1 MGEKGRAP
9 FHFRA
14 GKGNNKDTAS
24 ITDAPGEAG
33 EKGERNAM
41 ITASAAF
48 GTSYPGTF
56 FGFMVIEGILN
67 DPGNPAFEEKKA
79 ALEEELRRRH
89 RGKTRKDLSREDP
102 FQGYERYFRKFGQG
116 YPVLHQVETVALK
129 GKPLSSPSPLVAAAF
144 MAELGNGLLTAG
156 YDLDKVSLPL
166 LLDISKGGETYRAMG
181 GRPRSLPKGDM
192 FLLDREGVLSSIIY
206 GPDARSYITPGTTR
220 ALFSVYGVPSVP
232 AGRIRAHLEEIGE
245 LVALLSPGA
254 LRKEPVILG

>member
-1 MGEKGRAP
+1 
-9 FHFRA
+9 
-14 GKGNNKDTAS
+14 
-24 ITDAPGEAG
+24 
-33 EKGERNAM
+33 M
-41 ITASAAF
+41 ITASAAVEA
-48 GTSYPGTF
+48 SYPGTF
-56 FGFMVIEGILN
+56 FGLMVIEGILN
-67 DPGNPAFEEKKA
+67 DPENPAFEEKKA

-89 RGKTRKDLSREDP
+89 LGKTRKDISREDP
-102 FQGYERYFRKFGQG
+102 FEAYERYFRKFGQG

-144 MAELGNGLLTAG
+144 MAELGNGFLTAG

-166 LLDISKGGETYRAMG
+166 LLDVSRGGETYRAMG

-192 FLLDREGVLSSIIY
+192 FLSDREGVLSSIIY

-220 ALFSVYGVPSVP
+220 ALFSIYGVPSVP